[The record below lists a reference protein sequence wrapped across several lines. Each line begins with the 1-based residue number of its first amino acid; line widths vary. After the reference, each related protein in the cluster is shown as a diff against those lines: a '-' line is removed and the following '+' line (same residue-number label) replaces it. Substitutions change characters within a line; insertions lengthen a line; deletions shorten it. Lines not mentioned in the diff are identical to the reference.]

1 MSAVLTKFDDNQL
14 LTKKFS
20 SVQIQQGQDFAV
32 VLEFNSETTLTLDNV
47 ESVFNITIESL
58 EEGSDFSK
66 KVE

>member
-1 MSAVLTKFDDNQL
+1 VSAVLTKFDDNQL